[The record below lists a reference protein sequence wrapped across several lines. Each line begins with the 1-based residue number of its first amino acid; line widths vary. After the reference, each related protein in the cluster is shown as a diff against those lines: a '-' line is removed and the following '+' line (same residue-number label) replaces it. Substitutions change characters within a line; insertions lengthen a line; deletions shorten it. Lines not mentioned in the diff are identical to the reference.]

1 LVHTGEF
8 RQLAKSG
15 VGVEKLRQQQAIS
28 DYEHRHREVFFSRF
42 G

>member
-28 DYEHRHREVFFSRF
+28 AYDRHREVFFSRF